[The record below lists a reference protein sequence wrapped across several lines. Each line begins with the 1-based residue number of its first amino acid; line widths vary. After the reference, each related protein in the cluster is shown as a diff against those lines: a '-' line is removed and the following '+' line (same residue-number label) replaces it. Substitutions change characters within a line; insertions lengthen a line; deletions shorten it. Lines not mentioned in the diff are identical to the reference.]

1 MAVSFRQIYLGLHEG
16 QPLAPVLWNL
26 RPLTHWVG
34 RNVQFI
40 ILRLS
45 TANTQRTHQASILRA
60 CQIILDYATNRLAA
74 ADIYSTNFNKRALT
88 IPEKKEWEDFCSN
101 HEFLI
106 KTLQSLREIAVW
118 GSFPLEQ
125 RDTIQLYLAMGEG
138 LHSAS
143 TRMAKCLKVIQRF
156 KHYHASETQVVPKYL
171 RPLKPFI
178 SPFFTTQVDFGL
190 FSLCICREMKD
201 AVDRDLTEQF
211 ISGKSISFY
220 AFETKST
227 KSFSPSPFQIYYRK
241 SPHPVHPTREIFV
254 FFQGRLIGQGGYK
267 KVFLSITT
275 LFKKKFPIP
284 YKITSYQTVLSIIE
298 GSKAIAQVKRGLQN
312 HAAILSQI
320 PADKR
325 QFFALFP
332 TFIGETS
339 PTTLQYVQAWYQGDL
354 LTAAEKGELPENIY
368 GTQVRRLKLKD
379 FLFILLDVCEA
390 LKALHRLRLV
400 HRDVK
405 ATNILV
411 YYDKGW
417 RGVLADYDLSGKE
430 GYYTDGRNYSYW
442 STCAQNGIISI
453 ESADGYGLIIA
464 LGEVFF
470 LNHIQKFIDNRKLI
484 LTDEY
489 NQLLVIFLKRHT
501 LIFLSRMAPAQ
512 TSKDIDS
519 VRDLVSKLPDT
530 TRGDTQLY
538 NYLSQIMQNEKTKIY
553 HQSIKKLLVE
563 LNMYK
568 MIHSFIKT
576 CVELDAKIY
585 QSALSDPH
593 LKTLASNELKASAF
607 SSKIRQQLRKEKG
620 GNIFSVDVIQEKIKI
635 MYRTLES
642 GDAGKIDPT
651 YT

>member
-1 MAVSFRQIYLGLHEG
+1 
-16 QPLAPVLWNL
+16 
-26 RPLTHWVG
+26 
-34 RNVQFI
+34 
-40 ILRLS
+40 
-45 TANTQRTHQASILRA
+45 
-60 CQIILDYATNRLAA
+60 LAA
-74 ADIYSTNFNKRALT
+74 ADIYSTNFNKRAII

-101 HEFLI
+101 HEFLL
-106 KTLQSLREIAVW
+106 KTLQSLDEIAAW

-125 RDTIQLYLAMGEG
+125 RDTIKLYLAMSEG
-138 LHSAS
+138 LYLAS

-156 KHYHASETQVVPKYL
+156 KHYHAAESHVVPKYL
-171 RPLKPFI
+171 LPMKPYI
-178 SPFFTTQVDFGL
+178 SPFLASPVDFRL
-190 FSLCICREMKD
+190 LSLCICREMKD
-201 AVDRDLTEQF
+201 AVDQDLTERF
-211 ISGKSISFY
+211 ISGKSITF
-220 AFETKST
+220 FDFDTRST
-227 KSFSPSPFQIYYRK
+227 KSFSPLPFQIYYK
-241 SPHPVHPTREIFV
+241 KPPHPVRPTRELFLLL
-254 FFQGRLIGQGGYK
+254 QGRLMGQGGYK

-275 LFKKKFPIP
+275 LFKKKFPLPFKTRP
-284 YKITSYQTVLSIIE
+284 YPTIISIIE
-298 GSKAIAQVKRGLQN
+298 GKNAIAQVKQGLRN
-312 HAAILSQI
+312 HAAILSQV
-320 PADKR
+320 PPNKR
-325 QFFALFP
+325 QFFAQFP
-332 TFIGETS
+332 ILIGETS
-339 PTTLQYVQAWYQGDL
+339 PTTFQYVQIWYQGDL

-379 FLFILLDVCEA
+379 FLFILLDVCDA
-390 LKALHRLRLV
+390 LKALHRLNLV

-411 YYDKGW
+411 YYDRGW

-430 GYYTDGRNYSYW
+430 GYYADGRNYSYW
-442 STCAQNGIISI
+442 STCAQNGIIST

-470 LNHIQKFIDNRKLI
+470 LNHIQKFIDDRKLI
-484 LTDEY
+484 LKDEY
-489 NQLLVIFLKRHT
+489 NQLLVFFLKRHT
-501 LIFLSRMAPAQ
+501 LNFLSQMAPAQ

-519 VRDLVSKLPDT
+519 VRELVSKLPET
-530 TRGDTQLY
+530 NRGDTQLY
-538 NYLSQIMQNEKTKIY
+538 NYLSQIMRNEKTKVY

-576 CVELDAKIY
+576 CVEQDAKIY